1 MAKFN
6 RKRSG
11 SQKVKTQ
18 WNRDLMDYP
27 QIEARITE
35 LFEKSGLEQN
45 EEQYNGLFDTLVEM
59 KQIKTLTTRTE
70 DDTDTDMREKK
81 EMLHNLYK
89 SENADEN
96 SVDDIE
102 GRIAEVIEDYDF
114 YKESSGLETE
124 EFDEIE
130 FYVDRLSRMDSTNA
144 ELIEKF
150 ESLANGGIKENA
162 LLAKELQKNI
172 MDFDQNIA
180 DRVREFNDDLE
191 KFVVEYNETT
201 NQFDIVKRETQKEMK
216 NYGSQVKDASEKAVE
231 IAQKTGKSF
240 MNALTTGFG
249 FLCDFYSF
257 FTGIFHL

>member
-102 GRIAEVIEDYDF
+102 GRIAEVKI
-114 YKESSGLETE
+114 TT
-124 EFDEIE
+124 
-130 FYVDRLSRMDSTNA
+130 STKKA
-144 ELIEKF
+144 V
-150 ESLANGGIKENA
+150 A
-162 LLAKELQKNI
+162 LKQKNLTRLNS
-172 MDFDQNIA
+172 MLT
-180 DRVREFNDDLE
+180 VCH
-191 KFVVEYNETT
+191 VWT
-201 NQFDIVKRETQKEMK
+201 
-216 NYGSQVKDASEKAVE
+216 
-231 IAQKTGKSF
+231 AQMPS
-240 MNALTTGFG
+240 
-249 FLCDFYSF
+249 
-257 FTGIFHL
+257 

>member
-81 EMLHNLYK
+81 
-89 SENADEN
+89 
-96 SVDDIE
+96 
-102 GRIAEVIEDYDF
+102 
-114 YKESSGLETE
+114 
-124 EFDEIE
+124 
-130 FYVDRLSRMDSTNA
+130 
-144 ELIEKF
+144 
-150 ESLANGGIKENA
+150 
-162 LLAKELQKNI
+162 
-172 MDFDQNIA
+172 
-180 DRVREFNDDLE
+180 
-191 KFVVEYNETT
+191 
-201 NQFDIVKRETQKEMK
+201 
-216 NYGSQVKDASEKAVE
+216 
-231 IAQKTGKSF
+231 
-240 MNALTTGFG
+240 
-249 FLCDFYSF
+249 
-257 FTGIFHL
+257 